1 VRRWQIVAL
10 SLAAC
15 AIAGAAVYWFLER
28 GTGSPSNLVAYLP
41 AANASV
47 IYIDVDAMRRSGML
61 DLLAGSKAS
70 EEPDYAQF
78 VSETKFDYRQD
89 LDALAAAIKNGRVY
103 FALRGRF
110 HWSNLRDY
118 AARQNGSCHN
128 DYCVVPGSQPNRR
141 ISFYPLQRDV
151 MAMAVGPDDFG
162 AYQVATHSAQ
172 AALRGPSDPMW
183 ALIPA
188 ASLDSMGNIPVAARA
203 YVPALRGAEQIV
215 FSVTAAPDRQL
226 QLALHVTCK
235 DAATASSLLMQF
247 ESTTK
252 ELRDLIAHQKEK
264 PDASDFSQLLVAG
277 TFRRD
282 ERQVYGSWPIPK
294 SFVDAIA
301 GSAY

>member
-1 VRRWQIVAL
+1 MRRWQIVAL

-15 AIAGAAVYWFLER
+15 AIACAAVYWFLER

-89 LDALAAAIKNGRVY
+89 LDAVAAAIKDGRVY

-128 DYCVVPGSQPNRR
+128 DFCVVPGSQPNRR